1 MTANATG
8 IGTGASSLAM
18 RAGRPTTL
26 RLVPTPPRR
35 GRAGIAAAV
44 AAAMLGSASAEDT
57 VRLRTDVDPQL
68 ARQLYEESLARQA
81 CKVHICT
88 IARKRPADGGDVACE
103 VVKTWP
109 AVDLKEKLLKGK
121 LDWPWG
127 DAQCTAHLTLSRAM
141 LVAAMAEAKYEAKV
155 GKHQVACHLSA
166 ASGKDVQTIEFT
178 IDPTVT
184 FENGKAVKASLHW
197 GEVKGS
203 TAAMSAL
210 WPTTAADN
218 AFNILQGVLLEQINE
233 FFGGKCDAAT
243 ATP

>member
-1 MTANATG
+1 MARR
-8 IGTGASSLAM
+8 GA
-18 RAGRPTTL
+18 RRTPL
-26 RLVPTPPRR
+26 RLVPTPPIRR
-35 GRAGIAAAV
+35 RAGVAVAV
-44 AAAMLGSASAEDT
+44 AAAMLGGASAEDT

-81 CKVHICT
+81 CKVQICS
-88 IARKRPADGGDVACE
+88 IARKRPADGGGVACE

-127 DAQCTAHLTLSRAM
+127 DAQCSTHLTLQRAM
-141 LVAAMAEAKYEAKV
+141 IVAAMAEAKYEAKI
-155 GKHQVACHLSA
+155 GMHHVACHLTA
-166 ASGKDVQTIEFT
+166 TSGKDVQTIEFT

-203 TAAMSAL
+203 TTAMSAL

-233 FFGGKCDAAT
+233 FFGTKCDAAV
-243 ATP
+243 TP